1 MAQDEFNEKSA
12 RDTVREILGLPPAPP
27 MTPQET
33 AALDRIL
40 RNLKDARAKDPD
52 FDKKMRDA
60 WVKAEAAADP
70 DDFDDLSPKDIQQML
85 KDAVVPK
92 GKAAVHKIH
101 KRPKFR
107 SK

>member
-1 MAQDEFNEKSA
+1 MAADEFKKKSA

-27 MTPQET
+27 PTPQEQ
-33 AALDRIL
+33 AELGRIL

-60 WVKAEAAADP
+60 WIKAEAAADP
-70 DDFDDLSPKDIQQML
+70 DDFDDLSPGDLQKML

-92 GKAAVHKIH
+92 AGR
-101 KRPKFR
+101 RPR
-107 SK
+107 R

>member
-1 MAQDEFNEKSA
+1 MTADKFNKKSA
-12 RDTVREILGLPPAPP
+12 RDEVREILGLPPAPP
-27 MTPQET
+27 MT
-33 AALDRIL
+33 AAERKAAERIL

-70 DDFDDLSPKDIQQML
+70 DDYDDLTPQDIQQML

-92 GKAAVHKIH
+92 PTGPLPPRH

>member
-1 MAQDEFNEKSA
+1 MAADEFNKKSA

-27 MTPQET
+27 LTRQEE
-33 AALDRIL
+33 AALNRIL

-52 FDKKMRDA
+52 FDKKMADA

-70 DDFDDLSPKDIQQML
+70 DDYDDLSPKDIQQML

-92 GKAAVHKIH
+92 PTGPLPPRH
-101 KRPKFR
+101 KRPKSR